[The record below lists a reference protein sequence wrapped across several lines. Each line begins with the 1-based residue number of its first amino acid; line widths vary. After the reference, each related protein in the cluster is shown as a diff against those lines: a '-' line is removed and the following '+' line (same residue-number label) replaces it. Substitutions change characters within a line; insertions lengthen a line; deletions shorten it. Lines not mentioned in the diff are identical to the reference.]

1 MTTPNEDLP
10 DLLGAY
16 ALDALDADDRAR
28 VERYLDSS
36 ATARA
41 EVDEMRETASM
52 LALTPPHGESAPAAL
67 WDRIAQNIAAA
78 PATRE
83 PEPRAAPVVDLSTR
97 RGVPWKFAAPLA
109 AAAAIIIGLLAYQ
122 VVDLRGQVDDSTAV
136 PTARAYDRAAKVQGA
151 QTATLTGDNSV
162 LARIVVLPDGTGYLV
177 NDKLAPLGKDE
188 TYQLW
193 ALVGDPKSPT
203 VISAG
208 VLGRDPHA
216 AAFKVSAPVVGFAL
230 TKERAG
236 GVPQTQ
242 HQPLAVG
249 DVKA

>member
-1 MTTPNEDLP
+1 MTTPNEDLQ

-16 ALDALDADDRAR
+16 ALDALDADDRER
-28 VERYLDSS
+28 VERYLDAS

-52 LALTPPHGESAPAAL
+52 LALTPPHGETAPAEL
-67 WDRIAQNIAAA
+67 WDRIAEHIAAS
-78 PATRE
+78 PETRE
-83 PEPRAAPVVDLSTR
+83 PVQQAAEVVDLSAR
-97 RGVPWKFAAPLA
+97 RGVPWKFAAPFA

-122 VVDLRGQVDDSTAV
+122 VVDLRGQVDDNPV
-136 PTARAYDRAAKVQGA
+136 PTASAYDRAAKVQGA
-151 QTATLTGDNSV
+151 QTAALTGGNST

-177 NDKLAPLGKDE
+177 NDNLAPLGEDE

-193 ALVGDPKSPT
+193 ALVGDPKRPT

-230 TKERAG
+230 TKEHAG
-236 GVPQTQ
+236 GVPQSA

-249 DVKA
+249 EVTS